1 MTDRL
6 IQLAAILIVI
16 SASSGCAHID
26 STHATFTRTETELV
40 LQIDRHMDELLHGP
54 DIEEDQTLVLELH
67 DYPIGKWLAI
77 PSPQAQARL
86 EVRRFG
92 PTSQGEVFAGWVR
105 VRRVTD
111 AKIVADVK
119 LVVTARTANGSYVQT
134 TKFKGQYGFFRA
146 APPD

>member
-1 MTDRL
+1 MTCRL
-6 IQLAAILIVI
+6 IKLAAVLIVLCD
-16 SASSGCAHID
+16 SSGCAHVA
-26 STHATFTRTETELV
+26 STRSTFTPTGDGLV

-67 DYPIGKWLAI
+67 DYPLGKWLAI

-86 EVRRFG
+86 EIRRFG
-92 PTSQGEVFAGWVR
+92 PTSQGEVFAGRVR
-105 VRRVTD
+105 VCRVTD
-111 AKIVADVK
+111 AKIVADIK